1 MTIPVARRHHV
12 DIRLAEVT
20 EGRPQVIAAPEDRA
34 LAHGDWWHGHWHH
47 MLLTEV
53 CTEVC
58 PPRRTVFEGWAAK
71 NAQDQWWGA
80 A

>member
-20 EGRPQVIAAPEDRA
+20 EGHPQVVAAPEDRA
-34 LAHGDWWHGHWHH
+34 LARGDWRHGHRQH
-47 MLLTEV
+47 MLPMVV

-58 PPRRTVFEGWAAK
+58 PPRRTVFEGWATK